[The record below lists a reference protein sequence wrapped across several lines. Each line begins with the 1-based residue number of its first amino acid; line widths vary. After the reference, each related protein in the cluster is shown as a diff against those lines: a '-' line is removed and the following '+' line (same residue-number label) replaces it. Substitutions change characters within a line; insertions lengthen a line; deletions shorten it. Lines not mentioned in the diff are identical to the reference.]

1 MKVAHISAVW
11 PCLCCLR
18 GRRKTSFKLALKKS
32 LRHKM
37 DLKMPKSE
45 LAIEEDPFLL
55 MGKLERLRA
64 PLYRVV
70 SHLLPLARFTPQN

>member
-1 MKVAHISAVW
+1 
-11 PCLCCLR
+11 
-18 GRRKTSFKLALKKS
+18 
-32 LRHKM
+32 M

>member
-1 MKVAHISAVW
+1 MW

-55 MGKLERLRA
+55 MGKSDRPLRTT
-64 PLYRVV
+64 VE
-70 SHLLPLARFTPQN
+70 ARYSLSACSAFHPAKLIMANFI